1 VRAFITGGRG
11 FVGPWLR
18 QHLEECGDCV
28 VVAGSGVDVT
38 DGATVVS
45 AIGAAR
51 PDAVYH
57 LAAQSSVSSSWEDPA
72 ATFAVNTIGTLNVL
86 EAVRQVAPA
95 ARVLVV
101 SSVEVYG
108 IVAPADLPI
117 TEVAPLRP
125 ATPYAAS
132 KAAAEMAAIQAHVGW
147 GLDVI
152 RARPFSHTGPGQAPR
167 FFVANMAQQ
176 IVRAAATG
184 MTELRTGNLALG
196 RDISDVRDIVRA
208 YRLLVERGAGG
219 EVYNICS
226 GRSVTLDEVVG
237 LLLALNGTDLT
248 VATDPGR
255 LRPVDMPDLRGDA
268 GRLRAAT
275 GWEAE
280 YPLDQTLA
288 DVLAYWRSQPAPV
301 PS

>member
-18 QHLEECGDCV
+18 QHLEECGDQV
-28 VVAGSGVDVT
+28 VVAGAGVDVT

-57 LAAQSSVSSSWEDPA
+57 LAAQSSVSASWEDPA
-72 ATFAVNTIGTLNVL
+72 ATFDVNTIGTLNVL
-86 EAVRQVAPA
+86 DAVRRAA
-95 ARVLVV
+95 AGARVLVV

-108 IVAPADLPI
+108 IVAAADLPI
-117 TEVAPLRP
+117 TEAAPLRP

-132 KAAAEMAAIQAHVGW
+132 KAAAEMAAIQAYAGW

-176 IVRAAATG
+176 IVQAAATG
-184 MTELRTGNLALG
+184 MTELLTGNLALG
-196 RDISDVRDIVRA
+196 RDITDVRDIVRA
-208 YRLLVERGAGG
+208 YRLLIERGAGG
-219 EVYNICS
+219 EVYNVCS
-226 GRSVTLDEVVG
+226 GRSVTLNEVVG
-237 LLLALNGTDLT
+237 LLLALNGTDLK
-248 VATDPGR
+248 VATDPAR